1 MVSICSVNENGL
13 VWWVYPLNT
22 SRSDIHQ
29 CPSQQVWLQETWNND
44 LKQKINVKMSFNE
57 YDLIRRKKTN
67 ADFVN
72 IKRKITDDNEKYYQ
86 IYSCISLLSHI
97 IHNQP
102 LAYRHSHPKYI
113 GGGWMCTDS
122 RHTYMYKT

>member
-1 MVSICSVNENGL
+1 
-13 VWWVYPLNT
+13 
-22 SRSDIHQ
+22 
-29 CPSQQVWLQETWNND
+29 
-44 LKQKINVKMSFNE
+44 MSFNE
-57 YDLIRRKKTN
+57 YDLIRRKKKTN

-113 GGGWMCTDS
+113 GVCACVQIVDI
-122 RHTYMYKT
+122 HTCIKRRKLHNNRIMSLREPNTTIRITVYFSYMLKFNN